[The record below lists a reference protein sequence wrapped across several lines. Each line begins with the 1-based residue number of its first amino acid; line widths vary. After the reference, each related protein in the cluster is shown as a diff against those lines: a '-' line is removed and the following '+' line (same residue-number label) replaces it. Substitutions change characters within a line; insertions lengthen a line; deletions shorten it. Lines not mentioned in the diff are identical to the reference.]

1 VIGRQKFQ
9 SRRVFIVHGVLLVA
23 VLVVAYLSA
32 AAQYEAMR
40 DGRIEEVRSEQQVAL
55 RGAGQVIQQSMR
67 KLATDLAVP
76 DRLLLPGVGT
86 RSEDWLTAVV
96 VVDTATGRVIT
107 TEKPPPATV
116 TLPAKFD
123 LDAAALRSSAPVL
136 RVTAANNSPL
146 ILLLAP
152 AEPGRARVG
161 VIAGDQ
167 LLGEIT
173 SKATA
178 EDQRVAVLMTP
189 DGMVFAGASAAGKS
203 ILDAITDRRARHE
216 LTRMLSTNNAA
227 SAVVQ
232 NDQGN
237 AAVLAVQAID
247 PLPDVRWYAV
257 AWRPDEGA
265 RIRAALQ
272 PLLWQLVGGASLII
286 VAVGI
291 VLASTTM
298 SLYRGRRRIE
308 ELRMEMLHRDLEKA
322 RRIQLNWLPAP
333 RRHTETLEIAAENK
347 AAAHISGDFYN
358 WFDLGPDSNCPT
370 PRTALVIGDVSG
382 HGLAA
387 AFLMATTQMIVRN
400 TLPRLCDP
408 GACLTDLNKQLASLV
423 YNGQFVTIAVLVL
436 DLEAGEM
443 EIASAGH
450 APPLLRRGDNVVEI
464 EADPDLVAGVD
475 ADTTY
480 HTHHVR
486 IEPGDTLLLYTDG
499 AIEAHNE
506 AGEQFGVDGLRAA
519 LASAPPDVDAVLAH
533 VIAAVEAHHND
544 EDAEDDLTL
553 VAVRL
558 LPAAVTAGLSEPIG
572 SLSGPSP
579 SGHSLT

>member
-1 VIGRQKFQ
+1 M
-9 SRRVFIVHGVLLVA
+9 HGILLVA

-32 AAQYEAMR
+32 SAQYEAMR
-40 DGRIEEVRSEQQVAL
+40 DGQIEEVRSQQQVTL
-55 RGAGQVIQQSMR
+55 RATGQVIQQSMR

-86 RSEDWLTAVV
+86 RSEDWLAAVV
-96 VVDTATGRVIT
+96 VVDARTGRVLR
-107 TEKPPPATV
+107 TEKSPPPAV
-116 TLPAKFD
+116 ILPQVFSVD
-123 LDAAALRSSAPVL
+123 HAALTAGTPVL
-136 RVTAANNSPL
+136 RVTTAGETAL

-152 AEPGRARVG
+152 AADKAEVRVG

-167 LLGEIT
+167 LLGELV
-173 SKATA
+173 ATPRA
-178 EDQRVAVLMTP
+178 GETRLAAMMSD
-189 DGMVFAGASAAGKS
+189 DGTIFAGTPGAVGKNVR
-203 ILDAITDRRARHE
+203 DVITDNRARDE
-216 LTRMLSTNNAA
+216 LSRMLATNNAA
-227 SAVVQ
+227 SAVLRS
-232 NDQGN
+232 DGGD
-237 AAVLAVQAID
+237 AAVLAVQAMD

-265 RIRAALQ
+265 RIRSALQ
-272 PLLWQLVGGASLII
+272 PLVWQLVGGASLII
-286 VAVGI
+286 MAVGV

-308 ELRMEMLHRDLEKA
+308 ELRMDLLHRDLEKA
-322 RRIQLNWLPAP
+322 RRIQLNWLPKP
-333 RRHTETLEIAAENK
+333 RRHTPTLEIAAENK

-382 HGLAA
+382 HGLSA

-423 YNGQFVTIAVLVL
+423 YNGQFVTIAVLLL
-436 DLEAGEM
+436 DLDAGAI

-450 APPLLRRGDNVVEI
+450 QPPLLRRGGRVTEI
-464 EADPDLVAGVD
+464 NLDPDLVCGVD
-475 ADTTY
+475 ADTEY
-480 HTHHVR
+480 HTHRLR
-486 IEPGDTLLLYTDG
+486 IEPGDSLLLYTDG
-499 AIEAHNE
+499 AIEAHNQ
-506 AGEQFGVDGLRAA
+506 AGEMFGIPSLCAA
-519 LASAPPDVDAVLAH
+519 FAAAPPDVDSALAF
-533 VIAAVEAHHND
+533 VSAAVDAHHND

-558 LPAAVTAGLSEPIG
+558 LGPA
-572 SLSGPSP
+572 PSITP
-579 SGHSLT
+579 PEDALARPTLAAHE